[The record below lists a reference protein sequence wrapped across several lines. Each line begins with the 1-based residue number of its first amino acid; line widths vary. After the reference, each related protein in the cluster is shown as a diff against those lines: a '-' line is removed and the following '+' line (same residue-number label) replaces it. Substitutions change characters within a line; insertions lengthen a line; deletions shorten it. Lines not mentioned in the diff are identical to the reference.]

1 MRQSLRIYIIAILA
15 ISTVLTAGWLMLR
28 PAVEDS
34 GIEAVATDESIVST
48 QARLDSILS
57 IGQWELMSIEVQ
69 ADVDTVQTRWFG
81 LKKERLQRRYHGR
94 ISLGILLGDDVK
106 VKRNGSSNPSAIS
119 QHPTP
124 IIVLPPASVLD
135 SNFIDES
142 KTELIVCESETM
154 EQDPKLKAA
163 MLRKARDMMLRDAAT
178 PQRLKEC
185 EQKAANEI
193 NRILNR

>member
-28 PAVEDS
+28 PAVEES
-34 GIEAVATDESIVST
+34 GIEAVATDEAVVST

-57 IGQWELMSIEVQ
+57 IGQWELMTVDVQ
-69 ADVDTVQTRWFG
+69 ADVDTVQSRWFG
-81 LKKERLQRRYHGR
+81 LKKERLQRRYYGR
-94 ISLGILLGDDVK
+94 VSLGIILGDDIK
-106 VKRNGSSNPSAIS
+106 VKRDGSAGPPANTHHPS
-119 QHPTP
+119 P
-124 IIVLPPASVLD
+124 IIILPPASVLD

-142 KTELIVCESETM
+142 KTELIVCESEAM